1 MKHDITWLLTLI
13 SLFVQKERAKMGY
26 FVSLKSIAVVKLK
39 GIIEDFKNFMMFSTW
54 TTAEPT
60 CTYRDLDFLIPMIY
74 WPLKASSVLFAV
86 GQVNCLLGLGTNT
99 GLVVDVGYNET
110 IVLPVSISNDDS
122 HHMIFHSIKAASSS
136 DVPKIHDSCLSL
148 QVYEGIPVL
157 KALQSVPLGGKAIHK

>member
-1 MKHDITWLLTLI
+1 
-13 SLFVQKERAKMGY
+13 
-26 FVSLKSIAVVKLK
+26 
-39 GIIEDFKNFMMFSTW
+39 MFITW

-60 CTYRDLDFLIPMIY
+60 CTYRDFLDFLIPMIY

-110 IVLPVSISNDDS
+110 IVLPVSISYDDS
-122 HHMIFHSIKAASSS
+122 YHIIF
-136 DVPKIHDSCLSL
+136 IHLKQPPHLKCSKSYDSCLSL

-157 KALQSVPLGGKAIHK
+157 KALQSVPLGGKAIHKLVLNQMYFSTCIL